1 MARETAINDVT
12 NFHAANLKLLAG
24 ALAWRSDRQG
34 GHQESKK
41 ALGRVNHFSLES
53 GYGAAS
59 GCHDEGL
66 DIFAACITYV
76 FISRLD
82 EQWEHAEPDM
92 AFRNPAALN
101 ERYSCGIL
109 MRCVDISCGNCGRP
123 ESVPGTLS
131 RFLRLIF
138 CY

>member
-41 ALGRVNHFSLES
+41 ALDRVKHFPLES

-59 GCHDEGL
+59 RCHDEGL
-66 DIFAACITYV
+66 DIFAACIMYV

-82 EQWEHAEPDM
+82 EQREHAGPDM
-92 AFRNPAALN
+92 AFRIPAAVM
-101 ERYSCGIL
+101 EGCSR
-109 MRCVDISCGNCGRP
+109 
-123 ESVPGTLS
+123 GT
-131 RFLRLIF
+131 FL
-138 CY
+138 